1 MAEQVLNDAVNDVFA
16 EVAEQEE
23 KITEKKSLPRPKKH
37 RIKKGE
43 LASDIVTYVVL
54 ILYAI
59 VQMFPFAIII
69 LTALS
74 KQTFLI
80 ETLGF
85 RVPGFSDMTFDNF
98 KEAVTSDVAYIYVN
112 GKPVNSLLLG
122 FWNTLWQ
129 TVPTTLIGLFVS
141 GLAGY
146 GYAKLRFRGKSIL
159 YAIQTAIIALPLA
172 TLTMPSYLFYYTIG
186 WTDTV
191 LPVIIPGMF
200 GSAVTVFYLSQFFH
214 GLPTEII
221 EAARIDGL
229 GSFGIYVRIILPLSV
244 PAIVTQGILAFVGG
258 YNNFLGA
265 LLYITEESQYPLQRA
280 LYFINGCYDEFSMA
294 GVICASTI
302 LAMLPLII
310 IYIFGRKQLRVGIV
324 SGAVKA

>member
-1 MAEQVLNDAVNDVFA
+1 MAEMTLTEIA
-16 EVAEQEE
+16 ENPSAGATPAKQA
-23 KITEKKSLPRPKKH
+23 PRRKKH
-37 RIKKGE
+37 AKKNIAGN
-43 LASDIVTYVVL
+43 IVTYFVL
-54 ILYAI
+54 VFYAV
-59 VQMFPFAIII
+59 VQMFPFAIILI
-69 LTALS
+69 TALS

-80 ETLGF
+80 ESLGF
-85 RVPGFSDMTFDNF
+85 RIPGFSDMTLDNF
-98 KEAVTSDVAYIYVN
+98 VEAVTSDVAYIYVDGN
-112 GKPVNSLLLG
+112 PVNSLLLG

-146 GYAKLRFRGKSIL
+146 AYAKLNFRGKNII
-159 YAIQTAIIALPLA
+159 YAVQTTIIALPLA

-186 WTDTV
+186 WTDSA
-191 LPVIIPGMF
+191 LPVVIPGMF
-200 GSAVTVFYLSQFFH
+200 GSAVTVFYLSQFFRT
-214 GLPTEII
+214 LPTEIV

-244 PAIVTQGILAFVGG
+244 PAMVTQGILSFVGG

-265 LLYITEESQYPLQRA
+265 LLYITDETQYPLQRA

-310 IYIFGRKQLRVGIV
+310 IYIFGRKQLKVGLV